1 MNNKILIVDD
11 DLLSLKVTGV
21 LLRAKGYEIE
31 TLDNASGVFDAIAN
45 FQPGLII
52 LDAQLP
58 DGDGRLICDQLKT
71 SDLTKHIGIIICSGL
86 SDLETCYEQQGP
98 PDLVLQKPFDINLFL
113 QKINEMLT
121 VAA

>member
-11 DLLSLKVTGV
+11 DLLSLKVTSM
-21 LLRAKGYEIE
+21 LLKAKGYQIE
-31 TLDNASGVFDAIAN
+31 TLDHAAGVFDAIAN
-45 FQPGLII
+45 FHPGLII

-58 DGDGRLICDQLKT
+58 DGDGRVICDQLKT
-71 SDLTKHIGIIICSGL
+71 SDLTQHIGIIICSGL
-86 SDLETCYEQQGP
+86 SDLEICYEQQGP

-113 QKINEMLT
+113 HKISEMLP